1 MNKNKSYIFATRKDW
16 SPCDQASQSVTI
28 LHAFLQATL
37 SSTIQMLLRCC
48 LIHTTIIMLSHI
60 LYLVYLY
67 LCIDLGLFMSYLCD
81 LFYIFSLVF
90 IVINHVTSFK
100 QTYLFFV
107 HFLEYLLLLLDD
119 IVDEESKKF
128 SNSKSSVS
136 GCYLAFS

>member
-1 MNKNKSYIFATRKDW
+1 MNKNKSYIFVTSKDW

-67 LCIDLGLFMSYLCD
+67 LCLDLGLFMSYLCD